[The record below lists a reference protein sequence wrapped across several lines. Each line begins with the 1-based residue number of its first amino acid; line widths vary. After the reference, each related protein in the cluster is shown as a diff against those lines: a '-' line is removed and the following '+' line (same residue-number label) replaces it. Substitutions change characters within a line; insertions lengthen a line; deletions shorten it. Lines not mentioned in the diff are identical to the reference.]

1 MKTNGNKHGVRKHSA
16 RPDKHRYLLYLY
28 ITGNTVRSLRSI
40 AYLRNLCET
49 HLKGRY
55 DLKVI
60 DICQQPQLAAEGQIL
75 AAPTLVKRFPLPLRR
90 LVGDFSNRQ
99 RVEMALNLT
108 TV

>member
-1 MKTNGNKHGVRKHSA
+1 
-16 RPDKHRYLLYLY
+16 
-28 ITGNTVRSLRSI
+28 VRSLKSI
-40 AYLRNLCET
+40 EYLRNLCET

-55 DLKVI
+55 DLKVV

-90 LVGDFSNRQ
+90 LVGDFSNRR

-108 TV
+108 TA

>member
-1 MKTNGNKHGVRKHSA
+1 
-16 RPDKHRYLLYLY
+16 
-28 ITGNTVRSLRSI
+28 
-40 AYLRNLCET
+40 
-49 HLKGRY
+49 
-55 DLKVI
+55 LKVI

-99 RVEMALNLT
+99 RVEMALSLT

>member
-1 MKTNGNKHGVRKHSA
+1 
-16 RPDKHRYLLYLY
+16 LYLY
-28 ITGNTVRSLRSI
+28 VTGNTVRSLKSI

-49 HLKGRY
+49 RLKGRY
-55 DLKVI
+55 DLKVV

-99 RVEMALNLT
+99 RVEMALSLT

>member
-1 MKTNGNKHGVRKHSA
+1 
-16 RPDKHRYLLYLY
+16 LYVA
-28 ITGNTVRSLRSI
+28 GNTVRSLKSI
-40 AYLRNLCET
+40 EYLRNLCET
-49 HLKGRY
+49 RLKGRY
-55 DLKVI
+55 DLKVV

-99 RVEMALNLT
+99 RVEMALSLT